1 MVVFWI
7 LAGLASALAA
17 LLVLTAA
24 RRGTEGPG
32 PAQPDLAA
40 RELDELDRMK
50 ARGLLSDD
58 AWTAARAETGRR
70 VLATPLADRA
80 EVAGRHDGRWVLGS
94 IVGTG
99 ALALGLYAIFGAPG
113 LPDQAY
119 ERRVDEWSNSLE
131 TLEPAQIAAVVARV
145 VKAEPDDHQALT
157 MLGAARFEAG
167 DPLGA
172 ASAFRRALVIQP
184 QDARSWARLGEA
196 LVRSQQGV
204 VGADAEMAFRAAI
217 RIDPDQLGARFFL
230 GEAALGRGDVPEAQ
244 ALWGPLIA
252 ALDPADPRRADLE
265 QQLAAAS
272 NGEQPSGQRTRP
284 AQDMVAR

>member
-7 LAGLASALAA
+7 LAGLVSALAA
-17 LLVLTAA
+17 LLILSFA
-24 RRGTEGPG
+24 RRSADELRL
-32 PAQPDLAA
+32 ASPDLAA

-50 ARGLLSDD
+50 ARGLLSDE

-70 VLATPLADRA
+70 VLATPIITTI
-80 EVAGRHDGRWVLGS
+80 ETPGRHDGRWVLGA
-94 IVGTG
+94 IGVTT
-99 ALALGLYAIFGAPG
+99 ALALGLYAVFGAPG
-113 LPDQAY
+113 LEDQAY
-119 ERRVDEWSNSLE
+119 ERRVDKWSNSLE

-145 VKAEPDDHQALT
+145 VRDQPNDHQALT

-184 QDARSWARLGEA
+184 EDAQSWARLGEA

-204 VGADAEMAFRAAI
+204 VGGDAEAAFRRAV
-217 RIDPDQLGARFFL
+217 RIDPGQLGARFFL
-230 GEAALGRGDVPEAQ
+230 GEAALARGDLAEAR
-244 ALWGPLIA
+244 AMWEPLMA
-252 ALDPADPRRADLE
+252 ALDPADPRRADLQ

-272 NGEQPSGQRTRP
+272 
-284 AQDMVAR
+284 VAR